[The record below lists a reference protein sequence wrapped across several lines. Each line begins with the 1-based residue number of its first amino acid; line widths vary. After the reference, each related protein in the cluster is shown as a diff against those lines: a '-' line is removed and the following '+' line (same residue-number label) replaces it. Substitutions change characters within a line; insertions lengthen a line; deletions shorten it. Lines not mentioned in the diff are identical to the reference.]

1 MMDKNSIT
9 SKTINIIGQ
18 ARIYSLVDLILF
30 AYAIEANKLEL
41 TGIVL
46 LHLSFLFY
54 LEHMHKHAYRLPI
67 PIFVWIIFGFA
78 GIILYSKLA
87 VVGFIIASILYVRKN
102 QSPISFFSPIAR
114 GFQYYFLAAG
124 ILGFANPISF
134 LALALSTVRNF
145 AGDLRDIE
153 KDKKEKTK
161 TSPVIM
167 GIKKDYKNV
176 HLLALFVTSFVWW
189 YIAGISIVWLFCVY
203 LIQIFTYN
211 ITPRK

>member
-1 MMDKNSIT
+1 MDKNSIT
-9 SKTINIIGQ
+9 KKIINILGQ
-18 ARIYSLVDLILF
+18 VRIYSLVDLILF
-30 AYAIEANKLEL
+30 AYAIGASKLEL

-54 LEHMHKHAYRLPI
+54 LEHTHKHLYRQSI
-67 PIFVWIIFGFA
+67 PRFVWIAFGLA

-87 VVGFIIASILYVRKN
+87 VVGFIIASISYVRKN
-102 QSPISFFSPIAR
+102 QSPISFFAPLTR

-134 LALALSTVRNF
+134 LALGSMTVRNF
-145 AGDLRDIE
+145 SGDLRDIV
-153 KDKKEKTK
+153 KDQKEKNETL
-161 TSPVIM
+161 PIIM
-167 GIKKDYKNV
+167 GLKKDYKNV
-176 HLLALFVTSFVWW
+176 HLLALLATSFVWW
-189 YIAGISIVWLFCVY
+189 HIAGISIVWLFCVY